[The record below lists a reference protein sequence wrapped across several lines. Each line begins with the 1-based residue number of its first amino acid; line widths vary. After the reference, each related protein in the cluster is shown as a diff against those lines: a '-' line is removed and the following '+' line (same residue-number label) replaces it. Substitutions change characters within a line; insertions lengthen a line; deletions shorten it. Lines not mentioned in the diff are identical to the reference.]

1 MNCNGV
7 ENAVEGRFVWVI
19 KDQDGNFAK
28 RIVSIGTSGK
38 QESLYIGFRSF
49 SPECRAYTSEPK
61 AVEALT
67 TLNRMNSI
75 AGFDIAFH
83 IECVN
88 LNIIIKNHKV
98 FRHDYLVLR
107 ELNSTLEFPLQ
118 VSPILTEA
126 I

>member
-28 RIVSIGTSGK
+28 RIVSIGKSGK

-49 SPECRAYTSEPK
+49 GPECRAYTSEAK
-61 AVEALT
+61 AIEALAV
-67 TLNRMNSI
+67 LDEMKVIS
-75 AGFDIAFH
+75 GFDIKFH

-88 LNIIIKNHKV
+88 LNIILKNSKENLDV
-98 FRHDYLVLR
+98 YLVLR
-107 ELNSTLEFPLQ
+107 ELNSTLEFPLKIL
-118 VSPILTEA
+118 PILTEA